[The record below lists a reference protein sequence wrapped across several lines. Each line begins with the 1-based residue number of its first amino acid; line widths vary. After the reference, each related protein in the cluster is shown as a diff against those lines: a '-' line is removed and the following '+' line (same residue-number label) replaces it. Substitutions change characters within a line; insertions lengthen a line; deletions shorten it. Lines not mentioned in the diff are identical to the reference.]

1 MNKKITAI
9 GLAALF
15 AGLSIGNLC
24 VPDKVYSERER
35 RYLDQAPSLSWEK
48 VFSGAFSQEFE
59 SYSTDQFFYRDQWVM
74 MKIIAEQARQR
85 KDSNG
90 VYFGQDGY
98 LIEQF
103 DQYDKNQF
111 LKNLEAISRF
121 SQAVLEKTGIPADF
135 LLIPNASGVLT
146 DQLPFS
152 APEIDQAAL
161 FDEADRQVSGFY
173 NVCDALKFHNQEEIY
188 YRTDHHWTSL
198 GAYYAYEEWR
208 RQKGEEGHSL
218 SFYQTECLTEQF
230 YGTTFSKA
238 GTFATRPDTIF
249 AMIPEKGG
257 DIQVEYQFGK
267 KKTDSFYERTHL
279 STADP
284 YSVFLDGNQPITKIT
299 TQQKNG
305 KRLMLIKDS
314 FANTFAQFLL
324 NDYEEIYLIDLRSFQ
339 TAVIPYLEQYKIT
352 DILIL
357 YHLKGFCEEKGLF
370 SFDRDQLDLK

>member
-1 MNKKITAI
+1 MKKKITAI

-15 AGLSIGNLC
+15 MGLSIGNLC
-24 VPDKVYSERER
+24 VPDKAYSERER
-35 RYLDQAPSLSWEK
+35 RYLDQAPSLSWK
-48 VFSGAFSQEFE
+48 KLFSGAFTQEFE
-59 SYSTDQFFYRDQWVM
+59 SYSTDQFLFRDQWVM
-74 MKIIAEQARQR
+74 MKITAEQARQR

-111 LKNLEAISRF
+111 LKNLQSVSRF
-121 SQAVLEKTGIPADF
+121 SQAVLEKTGIPTDF

-146 DQLPFS
+146 DKLPFS
-152 APEIDQAAL
+152 APEIDEAAL
-161 FDEADRQVSGFY
+161 FAQAHRQVSGFY
-173 NVCDALKFHNQEEIY
+173 NVCDALKSHNQEDIY

-198 GAYYAYEEWR
+198 GAYYAYQEWR
-208 RQKGEEGHSL
+208 RQKGEEGYAL

-230 YGTTFSKA
+230 YGTTYSKA
-238 GTFATRPDTIF
+238 GTFATHPDSIF

-257 DIQVEYQFGK
+257 DIQVEYQFGN
-267 KKTDSFYERTHL
+267 KKTDSFYERVHL

-339 TAVIPYLEQYKIT
+339 TAVIPYLEEYKIT

-370 SFDRDQLDLK
+370 SLEKE